1 MGEYIEQQF
10 SNSKLNVPD
19 PTKPETGNKSTYPKS
34 IIKIRR
40 NSMKPRNPRCWFV
53 LSLIAATLLG
63 VCPQAGLSATVPAAQ
78 KELQKLTVGYTP
90 IAGASLPFFI
100 AVEEKIFQKYGFE
113 ILPVFM
119 GGSPLINAAILAGE
133 FPIGY
138 TGGGAVIASRVSG
151 SDLIAIASP
160 LPVLT
165 IDGWSKPEIKSI
177 SDLRGKRVG
186 VTRFGASSYFSALS
200 MLESGGMKPSEV
212 TFIQNGGVG
221 ESFAALTGGRVDVCM
236 IGYPFGLNAK
246 NAGFN
251 LLFRPS
257 QTEYGLFPTAV
268 IAARESWL
276 KDAKNRK
283 TAVDFLRALNE
294 GQQLA
299 RESAAATKRAL
310 RKFTRV
316 DDDASLQGSFEY
328 YKDAFPSSL
337 RVIEKAMANA
347 LKFVDHPKAK
357 QADVK
362 QSFDNSYVD
371 EAMKQ

>member
-1 MGEYIEQQF
+1 MKAKTVRSWVASFLIVASF
-10 SNSKLNVPD
+10 WSVPVY
-19 PTKPETGNKSTYPKS
+19 G
-34 IIKIRR
+34 
-40 NSMKPRNPRCWFV
+40 
-53 LSLIAATLLG
+53 
-63 VCPQAGLSATVPAAQ
+63 AQ
-78 KELQKLTVGYTP
+78 KELLKLTVGYTP
-90 IAGASLPFFI
+90 IAGAAMPFFI

-113 ILPVFM
+113 IFPVFM
-119 GGSPLINAAILAGE
+119 GGSPLINSAILAGE

-138 TGGGAVIASRVSG
+138 TGGGAIIGSRLSG

-165 IDGWSKPEIKSI
+165 IDGWSKPEIKSV
-177 SDLRGKRVG
+177 SDLRGKRIG
-186 VTRFGASSYFSALS
+186 VTRFGASSYFAGLS
-200 MLESGGMKPSEV
+200 MLDSAGIKPSEV
-212 TFIQNGGVG
+212 VFIQNGGVG
-221 ESFAALTGGRVDVCM
+221 ESFAALMGGRVDVCM

-283 TAVDFLRALNE
+283 LAVDFLRALNE
-294 GQQLA
+294 GQILA
-299 RESAAATKRAL
+299 RENATVSKRAL
-310 RKFTRV
+310 GKFTRV
-316 DDDASLQGSFEY
+316 RDDASLQGSFEY
-328 YKDAFPSSL
+328 YKDAFPPTL
-337 RVIEKAMANA
+337 RVVEKAMANA

-357 QADVK
+357 QFDVK
-362 QSFDNSYVD
+362 QSFDNSLVD

>member
-1 MGEYIEQQF
+1 MRKTFGIVVGVLLVA
-10 SNSKLNVPD
+10 LNF
-19 PTKPETGNKSTYPKS
+19 N
-34 IIKIRR
+34 
-40 NSMKPRNPRCWFV
+40 
-53 LSLIAATLLG
+53 A
-63 VCPQAGLSATVPAAQ
+63 QAAQ
-78 KELQKLTVGYTP
+78 KEFQKLTVGYTP
-90 IAGASLPFFI
+90 IAGASLPLFI
-100 AVEEKIFQKYGFE
+100 AVEERIFQKYGYEVF
-113 ILPVFM
+113 PVFM
-119 GGSPLINAAILAGE
+119 GGSPLINSAILAGE

-138 TGGGAVIASRVSG
+138 TGGGAVIASHLSG

-177 SDLRGKRVG
+177 GDLRGKRVG

-200 MLESGGMKPSEV
+200 MLEAGGVKPSEV

-251 LLFRPS
+251 LLFRPA

-276 KDAKNRK
+276 KEPKNHK
-283 TAVDFLRALNE
+283 TAVNFLRALQE
-294 GQQLA
+294 GQSLA
-299 RESAAATKRAL
+299 RDNAAVTRRAL

-316 DDDASLQGSFEY
+316 SDEALLQGSFEY
-328 YKDAFPSSL
+328 YREAFAPTL
-337 RVIEKAMANA
+337 RVVDKAMVNA

-357 QADVK
+357 TADVK
-362 QSFDNSYVD
+362 QSYDNRYID
-371 EAMKQ
+371 EAMK

>member
-1 MGEYIEQQF
+1 MDKPSGEKV
-10 SNSKLNVPD
+10 SSRRSL
-19 PTKPETGNKSTYPKS
+19 KP
-34 IIKIRR
+34 I
-40 NSMKPRNPRCWFV
+40 NPLDSRL
-53 LSLIAATLLG
+53 LSLIAAVLLS
-63 VCPQAGLSATVPAAQ
+63 VCSQPALVAAAHAAQ

-119 GGSPLINAAILAGE
+119 GGSPLINSAILAGE

-138 TGGGAVIASRVSG
+138 TGGGAVIASRLSG

-200 MLESGGMKPSEV
+200 MLESGGVKPTEV

-221 ESFAALTGGRVDVCM
+221 ESFASLTGGRVDVCM

-276 KDAKNRK
+276 KDTKNHK

-294 GQQLA
+294 GQQLPGKVLRRPNA
-299 RESAAATKRAL
+299 PYGNLPESTMTSPYRAASNITKTLSRPPSGSL
-310 RKFTRV
+310 RKRW
-316 DDDASLQGSFEY
+316 
-328 YKDAFPSSL
+328 P
-337 RVIEKAMANA
+337 M
-347 LKFVDHPKAK
+347 H
-357 QADVK
+357 
-362 QSFDNSYVD
+362 
-371 EAMKQ
+371 

>member
-1 MGEYIEQQF
+1 MKARQA
-10 SNSKLNVPD
+10 
-19 PTKPETGNKSTYPKS
+19 
-34 IIKIRR
+34 RR
-40 NSMKPRNPRCWFV
+40 LFAIF
-53 LSLIAATLLG
+53 LAAATFVG
-63 VCPQAGLSATVPAAQ
+63 VHAQAAQ
-78 KELQKLTVGYTP
+78 KDLQKLTVGYTP
-90 IAGASLPFFI
+90 ISGAAIPFFI

-113 ILPVFM
+113 VSPVFM
-119 GGSPLINAAILAGE
+119 GGSPLINSAILAGE

-138 TGGGAVIASRVSG
+138 TGGGAVISSRLGG
-151 SDLIAIASP
+151 SDLVAIASP

-177 SDLRGKRVG
+177 GDLRGKRVG

-200 MLESGGMKPSEV
+200 MLEAGGVKPSEV

-221 ESFAALTGGRVDVCM
+221 ESLAALMGGRVDVCM

-276 KDAKNRK
+276 KDPKGRK
-283 TAVDFLRALNE
+283 VAVDFLRALQE
-294 GQQLA
+294 GQLLA
-299 RESAAATKRAL
+299 RENAGATKKAL
-310 RKFTRV
+310 KKLTRV
-316 DDDASLQGSFEY
+316 DDDASLQGSYEF
-328 YKDAFPSSL
+328 YKDAFPASF

-347 LKFVDHPKAK
+347 LKFVEHPKAK
-357 QADVK
+357 QADGR
-362 QSFDNSYVD
+362 QSFDNSFVD
-371 EAMKQ
+371 EAIR

>member
-1 MGEYIEQQF
+1 
-10 SNSKLNVPD
+10 
-19 PTKPETGNKSTYPKS
+19 
-34 IIKIRR
+34 
-40 NSMKPRNPRCWFV
+40 MKKNYFC
-53 LSLIAATLLG
+53 IA
-63 VCPQAGLSATVPAAQ
+63 LSAMLLALSCPAQAAQ
-78 KELQKLTVGYTP
+78 KELKKLTVGYTP
-90 IAGASLPFFI
+90 IAGASLPLFI
-100 AVEEKIFQKYGFE
+100 AVEEKIFQKYGYEVF
-113 ILPVFM
+113 PVFM

-138 TGGGAVIASRVSG
+138 TGGGAVISSRLSG

-165 IDGWSKPEIKSI
+165 IDGWSRPEIKSI
-177 SDLRGKRVG
+177 ADVRGKRIG

-200 MLESGGMKPSEV
+200 MLESGGVKPNEV
-212 TFIQNGGVG
+212 VFIQNGGVG
-221 ESFAALTGGRVDVCM
+221 ESYAALAGGRVDVCM

-268 IAARESWL
+268 IAAREAWL
-276 KDAKNRK
+276 KDARNHKV
-283 TAVDFLRALNE
+283 AVDFLRALSE
-294 GQQLA
+294 GQQFA
-299 RESAAATKRAL
+299 RDNAAVTKRAL
-310 RKFTRV
+310 RRFTRV

-328 YKDAFPSSL
+328 YRDAFPSSL

-357 QADVK
+357 QADIK
-362 QSFDNSYVD
+362 QTFDNSFVD
-371 EAMKQ
+371 EVIK

>member
-1 MGEYIEQQF
+1 M
-10 SNSKLNVPD
+10 KARD
-19 PTKPETGNKSTYPKS
+19 P
-34 IIKIRR
+34 RW
-40 NSMKPRNPRCWFV
+40 WFATFLV
-53 LSLIAATLLG
+53 TASLLSVGAR
-63 VCPQAGLSATVPAAQ
+63 AAQ
-78 KELQKLTVGYTP
+78 KDLQRLTVGYTP
-90 IAGASLPFFI
+90 IAGASLPLFI
-100 AVEEKIFQKYGFE
+100 AVEERIFQKYGYE
-113 ILPVFM
+113 VSPVFM
-119 GGSPLINAAILAGE
+119 GGSPLINSAILAGE

-138 TGGGAVIASRVSG
+138 TGGGAVIASHLSG

-165 IDGWSKPEIKSI
+165 IDGWSRPEIKSI

-200 MLESGGMKPSEV
+200 MLESGGVKPNEV

-246 NAGFN
+246 NAGFH

-276 KDAKNRK
+276 KDIKNRR
-283 TAVDFLRALNE
+283 TAMDFLRALSE
-294 GQQLA
+294 GLQLV
-299 RESAAATKRAL
+299 RENSTVTKKAL

-316 DDDASLQGSFEY
+316 EDEAVLQGSFEFY
-328 YKDAFPSSL
+328 REAFPNTL
-337 RVIEKAMANA
+337 RTPEKAMANA
-347 LKFVDHPKAK
+347 LKFVDHP
-357 QADVK
+357 
-362 QSFDNSYVD
+362 
-371 EAMKQ
+371 

>member
-1 MGEYIEQQF
+1 M
-10 SNSKLNVPD
+10 NA
-19 PTKPETGNKSTYPKS
+19 
-34 IIKIRR
+34 R
-40 NSMKPRNPRCWFV
+40 NSRWWFTI
-53 LSLIAATLLG
+53 SLIAVTFFS
-63 VCPQAGLSATVPAAQ
+63 VCVQAAQ
-78 KELQKLTVGYTP
+78 KDLQKLTVGYTP
-90 IAGASLPFFI
+90 IAGASLPLFI
-100 AVEEKIFQKYGFE
+100 AVEEKIFQKYGYE
-113 ILPVFM
+113 IFPVFM
-119 GGSPLINAAILAGE
+119 GGSPLINSAILAGE

-138 TGGGAVIASRVSG
+138 TGGGAVIASHLSG

-186 VTRFGASSYFSALS
+186 VTRFGASSYFAALS
-200 MLESGGMKPSEV
+200 MLESAGVKPNEV
-212 TFIQNGGVG
+212 VFIQNGGVG
-221 ESFAALTGGRVDVCM
+221 ESYAALTGGRVDVCM

-283 TAVDFLRALNE
+283 VAIDFLRALQE
-294 GQQLA
+294 GQLLA
-299 RESAAATKRAL
+299 RENAAVSKRAL

-328 YKDAFPSSL
+328 YKDAFSPSL
-337 RVIEKAMANA
+337 KVVDKAMANA

-357 QADVK
+357 QFDVR
-362 QSFDNSYVD
+362 QSFDNSLVD
-371 EAMKQ
+371 AAMK

>member
-1 MGEYIEQQF
+1 
-10 SNSKLNVPD
+10 
-19 PTKPETGNKSTYPKS
+19 
-34 IIKIRR
+34 
-40 NSMKPRNPRCWFV
+40 MKPKNPRRWFTV
-53 LSLIAATLLG
+53 SLIAASLLS
-63 VCPQAGLSATVPAAQ
+63 VCLDGKSLTAAQTGQ

-100 AVEEKIFQKYGFE
+100 AVEDKLFQKYGFD
-113 ILPVFM
+113 IFPVFM
-119 GGSPLINAAILAGE
+119 GGSPLINSAILAGE

-138 TGGGAVIASRVSG
+138 TGGGAIISSHLAG

-165 IDGWSKPEIKSI
+165 IDGWSRPEIKSI
-177 SDLRGKRVG
+177 SELKGKRVG

-200 MLESGGMKPSEV
+200 MLESGGVKPNEV

-221 ESFAALTGGRVDVCM
+221 ESYAALVGGRVDVCM

-268 IAARESWL
+268 IGARESWL
-276 KDAKNRK
+276 RDPKNRK
-283 TAVDFLRALNE
+283 VAIDFLRALNE

-299 RESAAATKRAL
+299 RDSAAAAKRAL
-310 RKFTRV
+310 KKFTRV
-316 DDDASLQGSFEY
+316 EDDASLQGSFEY
-328 YKDAFPSSL
+328 YREAFPSSI
-337 RVIEKAMANA
+337 RVVEKAMANA

-357 QADVK
+357 QFDVR

>member
-1 MGEYIEQQF
+1 M
-10 SNSKLNVPD
+10 NA
-19 PTKPETGNKSTYPKS
+19 
-34 IIKIRR
+34 R
-40 NSMKPRNPRCWFV
+40 NSRWWFTI
-53 LSLIAATLLG
+53 SLIAVTFFS
-63 VCPQAGLSATVPAAQ
+63 VCVQAAQ
-78 KELQKLTVGYTP
+78 KDLQKLTVGYTP
-90 IAGASLPFFI
+90 IAGASLPLFI
-100 AVEEKIFQKYGFE
+100 AVEEKIFQKYGYE
-113 ILPVFM
+113 IFPVFM
-119 GGSPLINAAILAGE
+119 GGSPLINSAILAGE

-138 TGGGAVIASRVSG
+138 TGGGAVIASHLSG

-186 VTRFGASSYFSALS
+186 VTRFGASSYFAALS
-200 MLESGGMKPSEV
+200 MLESAGVKPNEV
-212 TFIQNGGVG
+212 VFIQNGGVG
-221 ESFAALTGGRVDVCM
+221 ESYAALTGGRVDVCM

-283 TAVDFLRALNE
+283 VAIDFLRALQE
-294 GQQLA
+294 GQLLA
-299 RESAAATKRAL
+299 RENAAVSKRAL

-328 YKDAFPSSL
+328 YKDAFSPSL
-337 RVIEKAMANA
+337 KVVDKAMANA

-357 QADVK
+357 QFDIR
-362 QSFDNSYVD
+362 QSFDNSLVD
-371 EAMKQ
+371 AAMK